1 MNKTKLNPQQ
11 RGYKKAVAGV
21 IITGAAAFSMEYC
34 LQPVISKIAVTFL
47 LNPAQASI
55 AVSAAMLGMALTLLV
70 LTSFTGQ
77 LPRRKM
83 LAGSLAVSSLVL
95 FTAGMVQ
102 SFAAVVALRFVQGCI
117 LALVPVLS
125 MAYVNEEFAPENTG
139 FGIGMYVCG
148 TTLGGLSGRILTS
161 ILTDYTGWQHAVMC
175 LSLLTV
181 AAGAAVWFLLPQ
193 EHNYVRK
200 HSKGFNTEIF
210 AKENKKLFLL
220 CSAAFF
226 MMGSFVSVYNFIT
239 YVLTDAPYNLSQS
252 VIGFLFAVQLF
263 GTFSSAAAGKFTA
276 RYGSGSVI
284 SFCLLLLAAG
294 AGITVHHLLVI
305 KIIGLAI
312 LTIGLFGAHASASG
326 WCGQL
331 VKNGKAAAGSLYMFC
346 YYSGASILGSLGGI
360 FYSSFG
366 WGGVA
371 AMSALAALLA
381 FAVVRLVMAEHAVLC
396 AGCKN

>member
-161 ILTDYTGWQHAVMC
+161 ILTDYT
-175 LSLLTV
+175 
-181 AAGAAVWFLLPQ
+181 AVWFLLPQ

-360 FYSSFG
+360 FYGSFG